1 MLHASFVPLYRSEYV
16 FNFDNTFELHND
28 IDVLKKMGLDCGL
41 HSGACSSEDLK
52 NAKSMLPK
60 AFESTLD
67 GKQVRWLQ
75 IENIFRYVVISFK
88 MGCFLPSILS
98 ASVSSTRCTPEF
110 TLRVRLICAWIT
122 YQIFKH
128 YYRVY
133 RKFPRIRPLWANAPH
148 PPKLN
153 AWGICSSYKCPVA
166 SVFGGCF

>member
-1 MLHASFVPLYRSEYV
+1 MKYLSGIMYQVCSVELRRKMPHGSFVPPYRSEYV

-67 GKQVRWLQ
+67 GKHMRWLQ
-75 IENIFRYVVISFK
+75 IENIFRYVVVSFK
-88 MGCFLPSILS
+88 MECFLSSILS

-110 TLRVRLICAWIT
+110 TLRVRLVCAWIS

-128 YYRVY
+128 YRVY
-133 RKFPRIRPLWANAPH
+133 HKFPRIQAPVPH

-153 AWGICSSYKCPVA
+153 A
-166 SVFGGCF
+166 